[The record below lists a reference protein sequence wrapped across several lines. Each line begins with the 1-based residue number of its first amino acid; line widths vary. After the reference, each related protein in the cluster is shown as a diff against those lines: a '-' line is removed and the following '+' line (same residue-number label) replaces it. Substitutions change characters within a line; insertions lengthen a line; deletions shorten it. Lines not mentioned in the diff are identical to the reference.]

1 MSNLPKKNDEGDKAL
16 VSYSQMRMYKQC
28 PKAYEYRYVEGIKGI
43 LPGRV
48 KVGSAFDKAAN
59 EMLLQRMEDKP
70 VDEEAGIGAAL
81 EYWNKPDADFDETDI
96 AGDDDLM
103 GKMMSAIREY
113 SVIAAK
119 TDVQY
124 VQHYLEYSLTPDV
137 LMIGNI
143 DLVELSPEAGG
154 LIIVDNKSTMKKR
167 SGRYTHETAAIDE
180 QLTLYAA
187 GMSATQDTPVVGRGW
202 NVVDIGRKTPG
213 RIESI
218 QVKDDDQ
225 ATTDDLALRYANATL
240 AMMEHSCETGSFA
253 PLARGT
259 WACSQQYCEFY
270 NRCEYGSKNRNVI
283 PIGNI

>member
-59 EMLLQRMEDKP
+59 EMLRQRMNDQP
-70 VDEEAGIGAAL
+70 IDEEAGIGAAL
-81 EYWNKPDADFDETDI
+81 EYWDAPDTDFDETDI

-180 QLTLYAA
+180 QLTLYAT

-225 ATTDDLALRYANATL
+225 STTDDLALRYANATL

>member
-1 MSNLPKKNDEGDKAL
+1 MSNLPKKNDDGMAL

-28 PKAYEYRYVEGIKGI
+28 PKAYEYRYVDGIKGT

-59 EMLLQRMEDKP
+59 EMLRQRMDDKP

-81 EYWNKPDADFDETDI
+81 EYWDKPDAEFDETDI

-113 SVIAAK
+113 SVLAAQ
-119 TDVQY
+119 TDVQF

-137 LMIGNI
+137 LLIGNI

-154 LIIVDNKSTMKKR
+154 MIVTDNKTTLKKR
-167 SGRYTHETAAIDE
+167 SGRYTHEVAAIDE
-180 QLTLYAA
+180 QLTIYTA
-187 GMSATQDTPVVGRGW
+187 GMVATQDEPVVGRGW
-202 NVVDIGRKTPG
+202 NVVDIGRKSPG

-218 QVKDDDQ
+218 QVKDEHVDTTVEL
-225 ATTDDLALRYANATL
+225 ATNYAKATL
-240 AMMEHSCETGSFA
+240 NMMEHSCETGSFA

-259 WACSQQYCEFY
+259 WACSHQYCEFY
-270 NRCEYGSKNRNVI
+270 NRCDYGSKNRTII

>member
-1 MSNLPKKNDEGDKAL
+1 MSNLPKKNDDGDKGL
-16 VSYSQMRMYKQC
+16 ISYSQMRMYKQC
-28 PKAYEYRYVEGIKGI
+28 PKAYEYRYVEGIKGV

-59 EMLLQRMEDKP
+59 EMLRQRMDDKP

-81 EYWNKPDADFDETDI
+81 EYWNEPDADFDETDI
-96 AGDDDLM
+96 AGDDDLV

-113 SVIAAK
+113 SAVAEK
-119 TDVQY
+119 SN
-124 VQHYLEYSLTPDV
+124 VQHVQHKLEYEITSDV

-143 DLVELSPEAGG
+143 DLVELSEEAGG
-154 LIIVDNKSTMKKR
+154 LIIVDNKATLKKR
-167 SGRYTHETAAIDE
+167 SGTYTHDTAAIDQ

-187 GMSATQDTPVVGRGW
+187 GMAATQETPVVGRGW

-218 QVKDDDQ
+218 QVRDDDQ
-225 ATTDDLALRYANATL
+225 AWTDELTHHYAHDIL
-240 AMMEHSCETGSFA
+240 SMMEHSCETGSFA
-253 PLARGT
+253 PIARGT
-259 WACSQQYCEFY
+259 WACSQQWCEFY